1 MIDLDAVA
9 RAARRLEPLP
19 ASVTR
24 LAALV
29 CDGAPDLA
37 DVVEVVRCDQALAA
51 AVLRTA
57 NSSWSGSRTAITTV
71 DDAVVRLGSGPV
83 LSLVLAVNVRSRFEA
98 AVPEYGLAEGELWT
112 HSVAA
117 SLAAEHLVWAAGR
130 RLPSA
135 TTTAALLHDVGKLVM
150 ARFLDAELL
159 LRVAQARDGGMT
171 LPAAEAQVLGVD
183 HGELGA
189 LVAQSWGLPLALVH
203 GIGRHHAPDGD
214 HGAIAAAV
222 ALADDVARSVC
233 GQEPAEEPADD
244 AAGPGCRRA
253 RAILGLDDAALGAVH
268 RVVEERLDEVV
279 ARFAEP
285 SPHR

>member
-1 MIDLDAVA
+1 MIDLDTVA
-9 RAARRLEPLP
+9 REARRLEPLP

-29 CDGAPDLA
+29 CDGTPDLA
-37 DVVEVVRCDQALAA
+37 DVVDVVRCDQALTA

-57 NSSWSGSRTAITTV
+57 NSSWSGSRTEITTV
-71 DDAVVRLGSGPV
+71 ADAVVRLGSGPV
-83 LSLVLAVNVRSRFEA
+83 LSLVLAVNVRSRLDA

-117 SLAAEHLVWAAGR
+117 SLAAEHLVQAAAG

-159 LRVAQARDGGMT
+159 LRVAQARDGGMALAT
-171 LPAAEAQVLGVD
+171 AEAYVLGVD

-203 GIGRHHAPDGD
+203 GIGRHHEPDGD
-214 HGAIAAAV
+214 HRAIAAAV
-222 ALADDVARSVC
+222 ALADEVAHSVC
-233 GQEPAEEPADD
+233 GRGQVDD
-244 AAGPGCRRA
+244 PTEDAVAPECRRA
-253 RAILGLDDAALGAVH
+253 REILGLDAAALPAIRGL
-268 RVVEERLDEVV
+268 VEDRLDEVV
-279 ARFAEP
+279 ARFA
-285 SPHR
+285 